1 MVTKRHFIAYMICQT
16 ETKNEDREKL
26 ARDLYRAWICVD
38 GIFDDQIRN
47 RAFRNFFLAVD
58 SLRWREAWEIQK
70 LAELVEDEIKS
81 DTKIMD
87 EITTVVEIMKAV
99 TKYAPTVDFEEDYRQ
114 CVLKTFLKS
123 VSCNCG
129 IEFLDDPQDLFR
141 C

>member
-16 ETKNEDREKL
+16 EAKNEDRERL
-26 ARDLYRAWICVD
+26 AKDLYYAWISVD
-38 GIFDDQIRN
+38 GEFDDQIRN
-47 RAFRNFFLAVD
+47 KTFRNFFLAVD

-87 EITTVVEIMKAV
+87 EITTVREILKTVA
-99 TKYAPTVDFEEDYRQ
+99 KYAPIVDFEEDYRQ
-114 CVLKTFLKS
+114 CVLKTFFKS

-129 IEFLDDPQDLFR
+129 IEFLDDPEDLFR

>member
-1 MVTKRHFIAYMICQT
+1 MVTKRHFLAYMICQT
-16 ETKNEDREKL
+16 ETENEDREKL
-26 ARDLYRAWICVD
+26 ARDLYRAGISVD
-38 GIFDDQIRN
+38 GDFDDQIRN

-87 EITTVVEIMKAV
+87 EITTVVEIMKVVA
-99 TKYAPTVDFEEDYRQ
+99 KYAPIVDFEEDYRQ

-129 IEFLDDPQDLFR
+129 IEFLDDPEDLFR